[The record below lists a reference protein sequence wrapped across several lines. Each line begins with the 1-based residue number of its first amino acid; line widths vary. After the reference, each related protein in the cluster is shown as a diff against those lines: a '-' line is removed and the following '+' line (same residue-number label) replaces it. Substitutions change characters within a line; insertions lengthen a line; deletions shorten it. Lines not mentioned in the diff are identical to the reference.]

1 MSQTLPL
8 HGPLGNEALNVKG
21 NKGPRFFCVFRTE
34 KKGFAAGYR
43 SLVSTVR
50 LPIGSM
56 ESMVLV
62 Y

>member
-8 HGPLGNEALNVKG
+8 HGPLGHEALNVKG